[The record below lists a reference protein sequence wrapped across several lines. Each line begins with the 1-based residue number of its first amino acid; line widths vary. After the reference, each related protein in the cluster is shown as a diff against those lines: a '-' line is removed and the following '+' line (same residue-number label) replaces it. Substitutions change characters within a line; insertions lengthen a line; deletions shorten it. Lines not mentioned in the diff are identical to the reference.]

1 MTSAIKRVI
10 VIVNTIGF
18 VAYLVWLM
26 QFTTGETMRS
36 QDGIL
41 YYVPC
46 LPFLFVYM
54 LLAPPKPASKEH
66 PVSYTHLDVYKRQA
80 KATTKKVVKAAKKTA
95 KKAVKKAKR

>member
-41 YYVPC
+41 YYIPC

-66 PVSYTHLDVYKRQA
+66 PDASGNSPA
-80 KATTKKVVKAAKKTA
+80 PAAPADKDTSEASKP
-95 KKAVKKAKR
+95 

>member
-36 QDGIL
+36 QDGIFTTFL
-41 YYVPC
+41 PAVFIC
-46 LPFLFVYM
+46 LH
-54 LLAPPKPASKEH
+54 APGAPKPASKEH
-66 PVSYTHLDVYKRQA
+66 PTLQA
-80 KATTKKVVKAAKKTA
+80 IPCPAAPADKDTSEASKP
-95 KKAVKKAKR
+95 

>member
-1 MTSAIKRVI
+1 MTPAIKRII

-18 VAYLVWLM
+18 IAYLIWLM

-41 YYVPC
+41 YYIPC

-54 LLAPPKPASKEH
+54 LLAPPKPAPKE
-66 PVSYTHLDVYKRQA
+66 QA
-80 KATTKKVVKAAKKTA
+80 DASEKSSAPAAPADKDTSETS
-95 KKAVKKAKR
+95 